1 MEKSLFLLAFA
12 LSVGYNSSA
21 ENVLT
26 GRAVNQVVEGAEKVR
41 IKDFSSIPAHIKFYE
56 EQRIA
61 FSSWQAW
68 MSNNFFSEHP
78 SVTFDLIGEESDKMG
93 MTHFRYQQMVN
104 GYPITNGIWIV
115 HVLDGE
121 VVSMNGDLFDNIPN
135 FSPSLSESQ
144 ALQNAI
150 SNINAELYKWEVE
163 AEEALLKMEENDP
176 NASYYPQGKL
186 EIVNQDPSLS
196 TVDLHLTWKFNVY
209 AQVPLSRREVYV
221 DATSGS
227 IVFENDLIHHADS
240 TGSANTGYSGTQT
253 IITDYT
259 GTNFR
264 LRESGRGNGIET
276 YSLNN
281 GTSYGAATDIF
292 DNDNNWTSTSVDI
305 FGTDAYWGTEMTY
318 DYFFNNF
325 GRNSIDDNGFT
336 LRSYVHYGVNYA
348 NAFWDGQRMTY
359 GDGPGGNAPF
369 TALDIAGHEVTHG
382 LTNFTSNLIYQGES
396 GALNESFSDIF
407 GASVEFDALGFVNG
421 DWLMGEDLGFI
432 IRNMANPNSQGDPDT
447 YLGANWA
454 STAPGSFD
462 NGGVHINS
470 GVQNFWYYLLVVGA
484 TGTNDN
490 GDNFSVN
497 GIGLQD
503 AGAIAFRNNT
513 VYLTPSSQYV
523 DARYY
528 AIESALDL
536 FGPCSPQVI
545 NTANAWHA
553 VGIGDRFPD
562 GVVAD
567 YGSNTVVSCVVPHTV
582 QFANLSFNGASYLW
596 DFGDGTTS
604 TQFAP
609 THTYT
614 TAGVYDV
621 SLIVTSSCG
630 ADTLDQAAYIQVGPN
645 GPCEFTIPSNGTV
658 TETDC
663 SGVLFDNGG
672 PLSDYSNST
681 NSTFVI
687 APPNTGSISLEFV
700 SFDLQN
706 GGSTCT
712 TDYLEVYDG
721 PNTNS
726 SLIGK
731 YCGSNPPPS
740 SISSQSGAVTL
751 KFFTNGSVTEPGFRI
766 DWDCNPI
773 IEEPIADFSSNILE
787 TCNGFVSFFDQS
799 LNGTTSWSWDFG
811 DGGTST
817 AQNPTHYYTVNGTY
831 EVTLI
836 ASNQFGSDTEVKT
849 SYIVVDRPEAPVGN
863 DAHIC
868 PGENA
873 VLTASSQGF
882 HRWYDVPFGGSYIQ
896 QGNNFTTP
904 ILQNTTS
911 YYVESIVPG
920 GSQNIGAP
928 NNLIGSFDIA
938 QFPNTTPL
946 FFNAYNDFLL
956 HSIRVYATTSG
967 ERTFVITNGSGQ
979 TVATRTVNVTQ
990 GNYREVVL
998 DVNIIAGN
1006 GYRIFLSPSSSVF
1019 DLYYNTSGVDFP
1031 YEIPGLVSIYQ
1042 SGGVNGLSE
1051 YYFFYDWEIQEYC
1064 ISDRTEIQASTAI
1077 CLGVDEIGQDV
1088 DFDLFPN
1095 PTNDQVTASW
1105 PKGLSVTELSTYN
1118 LKGQLVSQINV
1129 ENNVFNT
1136 VIDCSELSQGVY
1148 LVELKTE
1155 KGSSQIKRLIVQ

>member
-1 MEKSLFLLAFA
+1 
-12 LSVGYNSSA
+12 
-21 ENVLT
+21 
-26 GRAVNQVVEGAEKVR
+26 
-41 IKDFSSIPAHIKFYE
+41 
-56 EQRIA
+56 
-61 FSSWQAW
+61 
-68 MSNNFFSEHP
+68 
-78 SVTFDLIGEESDKMG
+78 
-93 MTHFRYQQMVN
+93 
-104 GYPITNGIWIV
+104 
-115 HVLDGE
+115 
-121 VVSMNGDLFDNIPN
+121 
-135 FSPSLSESQ
+135 
-144 ALQNAI
+144 
-150 SNINAELYKWEVE
+150 
-163 AEEALLKMEENDP
+163 
-176 NASYYPQGKL
+176 
-186 EIVNQDPSLS
+186 
-196 TVDLHLTWKFNVY
+196 
-209 AQVPLSRREVYV
+209 
-221 DATSGS
+221 
-227 IVFENDLIHHADS
+227 
-240 TGSANTGYSGTQT
+240 
-253 IITDYT
+253 
-259 GTNFR
+259 
-264 LRESGRGNGIET
+264 
-276 YSLNN
+276 
-281 GTSYGAATDIF
+281 
-292 DNDNNWTSTSVDI
+292 
-305 FGTDAYWGTEMTY
+305 
-318 DYFFNNF
+318 
-325 GRNSIDDNGFT
+325 
-336 LRSYVHYGVNYA
+336 
-348 NAFWDGQRMTY
+348 
-359 GDGPGGNAPF
+359 
-369 TALDIAGHEVTHG
+369 
-382 LTNFTSNLIYQGES
+382 
-396 GALNESFSDIF
+396 
-407 GASVEFDALGFVNG
+407 
-421 DWLMGEDLGFI
+421 
-432 IRNMANPNSQGDPDT
+432 
-447 YLGANWA
+447 
-454 STAPGSFD
+454 
-462 NGGVHINS
+462 
-470 GVQNFWYYLLVVGA
+470 
-484 TGTNDN
+484 
-490 GDNFSVN
+490 
-497 GIGLQD
+497 
-503 AGAIAFRNNT
+503 
-513 VYLTPSSQYV
+513 
-523 DARYY
+523 
-528 AIESALDL
+528 
-536 FGPCSPQVI
+536 
-545 NTANAWHA
+545 
-553 VGIGDRFPD
+553 
-562 GVVAD
+562 
-567 YGSNTVVSCVVPHTV
+567 
-582 QFANLSFNGASYLW
+582 
-596 DFGDGTTS
+596 
-604 TQFAP
+604 
-609 THTYT
+609 
-614 TAGVYDV
+614 
-621 SLIVTSSCG
+621 
-630 ADTLDQAAYIQVGPN
+630 
-645 GPCEFTIPSNGTV
+645 
-658 TETDC
+658 
-663 SGVLFDNGG
+663 
-672 PLSDYSNST
+672 
-681 NSTFVI
+681 VI

-726 SLIGK
+726 ALIGK

-773 IEEPIADFSSNILE
+773 IEEPIADFSANILE